1 MVKILLAEDDEALR
15 DGIICNLQMQF
26 DNIGKEYKITG
37 VPNGLA
43 ALEKLRNEK
52 YDILITDNIMPEMN
66 GLDLI
71 VKAFDNKIA
80 PKVIILM
87 SGVVDGFDDYVK
99 NIMLRTSENHSCR
112 TDCLISCSLIINIYN

>member
-99 NIMLRTSENHSCR
+99 KYNVAYLRKPFLPDRLFDILQS
-112 TDCLISCSLIINIYN
+112 YNKYI